1 MAAVKEILQKSFHKK
16 KEQDTIEG
24 KEVYEYTRVST
35 KSQLDNNSSIE
46 NQQAILRTFVHKHN
60 LKVAASFG
68 HTNESAKDD
77 FARPEFKKL
86 ISSVKSAKR
95 KPFAIIVFKI
105 SRFSRT
111 GGNAISLVNEL
122 VNKLGVHIVEASSG
136 KSTLTPRGKNE
147 IFSQLLAANN
157 ENLERQEI
165 IIPFMKSFLEK
176 GGRFGNAPL
185 GYDHYGPRV
194 KNSKFL
200 RSKQQFLIN
209 KDGKLLQKAF
219 KWKISGH
226 YSDAQ
231 IISKMESAGLKVRP
245 QKLSKIWR
253 NPFYCGWSVNKL
265 LDEPVKGSWETLISE
280 DEYKKLLTVLENNH
294 GGYQHSTYE
303 ADKVLGGGFLKCS
316 CCQGNL
322 TAYRNKLK
330 NLVYYKCEDCKN
342 NANAMTTPKSRSDG
356 LNNLFE
362 ELLSG
367 LSVSIDFQK
376 MTLTSLTGLFESK
389 NQNSGETR
397 KTLKSRLDEYAGV
410 KKELQLKL
418 GYGKITQEIF
428 DITYEDIQKNI
439 ETIEAELNTVAPAIS
454 NLESLIKFGLKSL
467 QNIRQMW
474 VSADYDN
481 KRKLQKTIFPQGLI
495 VDVKKRQYLTSP
507 MNKFLS
513 TIHSLSTNYA
523 VKKEGNFQHFVENSL
538 SVARRRLELPTSG
551 L

>member
-16 KEQDTIEG
+16 KEQDTIDG
-24 KEVYEYTRVST
+24 KEIYEYTRVST

-46 NQQAILRTFVHKHN
+46 NQQSILRAFVHKHN

-95 KPFAIIVFKI
+95 KPFAIVVFKI

-122 VNKLGVHIVEASSG
+122 VNNLGVHIVEASSG
-136 KSTLTPRGKNE
+136 KSTLTARGKNE

-200 RSKQQFLIN
+200 RSKQEFLIN
-209 KDGKLLQKAF
+209 DEGRLLQKAF
-219 KWKISGH
+219 KLKISGH

-231 IISKMESAGLKVRP
+231 IIMRLAAAGLKVQP

-265 LDEPVKGSWETLISE
+265 LDEPVKGSWAPLITE
-280 DEYKKLLTVLENNH
+280 DEFKKLVSVLENNH
-294 GGYQHSTYE
+294 GGYQHSICE
-303 ADKVLGGGFLKCS
+303 ADKVLGSGFLKCS
-316 CCQGNL
+316 CCGGNL
-322 TAYRNKLK
+322 TGYRNKIK
-330 NLVYYKCEDCKN
+330 NLVYYKCGDCKN
-342 NANAMTTPKSRSDG
+342 NANAITTLKSRNEG

-362 ELLSG
+362 ELLSS
-367 LSVSIDFQK
+367 LSISLEVQK
-376 MTLTSLTGLFESK
+376 MILSSLTSLFESNNK
-389 NQNSGETR
+389 NSGETR
-397 KTLKSRLDEYAGV
+397 KTLKGRLEEYAV
-410 KKELQLKL
+410 LKKELQLKL

-428 DITYEDIQKNI
+428 DITYEDLQKNI
-439 ETIEAELNTVAPAIS
+439 EIIEAEMNTVVPAIS
-454 NLESLIKFGLKSL
+454 NLENLIKFGLKSL
-467 QNIRQMW
+467 QNIRQ
-474 VSADYDN
+474 
-481 KRKLQKTIFPQGLI
+481 T
-495 VDVKKRQYLTSP
+495 
-507 MNKFLS
+507 
-513 TIHSLSTNYA
+513 
-523 VKKEGNFQHFVENSL
+523 
-538 SVARRRLELPTSG
+538 
-551 L
+551 